1 MAGELRDF
9 YGREVLYRNGTAG
22 AVPFVNSAGQLSED
36 ASNLSYDDTT
46 NVLTSIINAKQ
57 ATEPHGFYNLQ
68 FHSVVTGTDTAFADA
83 AQFVTSIFLPVN
95 KTLTGASF
103 LVGSVGGTDL
113 AYAVL
118 YNAAGSVV
126 AQTATAGAT
135 VGTAA
140 TVQQIAFETTYAAT
154 GPAMYYVGVSAD
166 GNTAKLRTVPANLS
180 FGIFG
185 GQVSQTHGVVAAIT
199 APTNFTAGKAPYVY
213 VY

>member
-1 MAGELRDF
+1 MAGELIDL
-9 YGREVLYRNGTAG
+9 YGREVLYRNGTSG
-22 AVPFVNSAGQLSED
+22 AVPFVNSQGQLTED
-36 ASNLSYDDTT
+36 ASNLSYDDT
-46 NVLTSIINAKQ
+46 NNILTSILNAKQ
-57 ATEPHGFYNLQ
+57 AVEPHGFCNLQ
-68 FHSVVTGTDTAFADA
+68 FASVVTGTDTAFADTV
-83 AQFVTSIFLPVN
+83 QFVTSIFLPVN
-95 KTLTGASF
+95 KTLTGIGY
-103 LVGSVGGTDL
+103 LVGSVGGTNL

-118 YNAAGSVV
+118 YNANGSVV

-140 TVQQIAFETTYAAT
+140 NVQTIAFQTTYAAT
-154 GPAMYYVGVSAD
+154 GPAMYYVGISAN

-199 APTNFTAGKAPYVY
+199 APTDFTAGKAPYVY